1 MSLRNYLVFMGI
13 STLLCWGAW
22 ILVIVNINPENA
34 GFIGLF
40 AFYLTLLFALT
51 GTLFFFSF
59 IVRRFFNKEAIVSRQ
74 VGLSFRQAISYAI
87 IVLGAL
93 WLQSQNLLNWGN
105 ILLLILALT
114 VLEIFFVSRRRK
126 RTVS

>member
-22 ILVIVNINPENA
+22 GLVIFNLAPENT

-51 GTLFFFSF
+51 GTFFFVSF
-59 IVRRFFNKEAIVSRQ
+59 IFRRFLNKESIVSRQ
-74 VGLSFRQAISYAI
+74 VGLSFRQAISFAI

-93 WLQSQNLLNWGN
+93 FLQSRGILNWGN

-114 VLEIFFVSRRRK
+114 VLEIFFVSRRKHRG
-126 RTVS
+126 VS